1 MKTYIFTFLFFCS
14 AASSWAQQKPQYTQ
28 YIFNNYLINPAI
40 TGIENYTDIKA
51 GYRNQWTGLDGA
63 PVTMYF
69 TVQTPIGSKFIQ
81 GDPMSQPGNGEDPMS
96 RSYVQDYQAAAPHHG
111 IGFTVVSDKAGPITQ
126 SNYDITYAYHLG
138 ISSNLNLAVG
148 VAAGLASI
156 NLNTSQITLENALD
170 PAIANG
176 NVNQLKPDLGLGIWA
191 YSSRYFFGISAQQ
204 VLPQT
209 LYFSSNTSTYNQS
222 KTVPHYF
229 ITAGYKLFLSE
240 DISLIPS
247 VMFKYVNPVP
257 STFDVNL
264 KMGFSDK
271 FWIGGSYRRNDA
283 IAAMA
288 GINLS
293 SFLNLGY
300 AYDFTTSNLNTVSN
314 GTHEIILGIML
325 DNAYKVIC
333 PRRFW

>member
-1 MKTYIFTFLFFCS
+1 MRTSIFTFLVLLGTINS
-14 AASSWAQQKPQYTQ
+14 RAQQKPQYTQ

-40 TGIENYTDIKA
+40 TGIESYTDVKA

-69 TVQTPIGSKFIQ
+69 TIQTPIGNKFIQ
-81 GDPMSQPGNGEDPMS
+81 GDAMSQPRSNEDPMS

-111 IGFTVVSDKAGPITQ
+111 IGFTVVTDKAGPITQ
-126 SNYDITYAYHLG
+126 NNYNITYAYHLG
-138 ISSNLNLAVG
+138 ITSNLNLAVG

-176 NVNQLKPDLGLGIWA
+176 NNNQLKPDLGLGIWA
-191 YSSRYFFGISAQQ
+191 YSAQYFFGISAQQ

-209 LYFSSNTSTYNQS
+209 LFFSSNSTYNQS

-229 ITAGYKLFLSE
+229 ITGGVKLFLAE
-240 DISLIPS
+240 DITLLPS

-257 STFDVNL
+257 TTFDLNL
-264 KMGFSDK
+264 KMAFQDK

-288 GINLS
+288 GINIG
-293 SFLNLGY
+293 SFLNFGY

-325 DNAYKVIC
+325 NNMYKVVC

>member
-1 MKTYIFTFLFFCS
+1 MKTFYFTILFLLV
-14 AASSWAQQKPQYTQ
+14 AITGWAQQRPQYTQ

-69 TVQTPIGSKFIQ
+69 TAHTPLGNKFIQ
-81 GDPMSQPGNGEDPMS
+81 GDPMSQPANGEDPMS
-96 RSYVQDYQAAAPHHG
+96 RSYVQDYQAAPAHHG
-111 IGFTVVSDKAGPITQ
+111 VGFSVVSDKAGPITQ

-138 ISSNLNLAVG
+138 LSSNLNLSVG
-148 VAAGLASI
+148 VSAGLANI

-176 NVNQLKPDLGLGIWA
+176 NTNQFKPDLGLGIWA
-191 YSSRYFFGISAQQ
+191 YSATYFIGVSAQQ

-209 LYFSSNTSTYNQS
+209 LYFSSNSTYNQS

-229 ITAGYKLFLSE
+229 VTAGVKLFLAE
-240 DISLIPS
+240 DVTLLPS
-247 VMFKYVNPVP
+247 VMFKYVKPVP
-257 STFDVNL
+257 STFDLNL
-264 KMGFSDK
+264 KMAFQDK

-283 IAAMA
+283 FAAMA
-288 GINLS
+288 GINVG

-314 GTHEIILGIML
+314 GTHEIILGVML
-325 DNAYKVIC
+325 NNAYKVIC

>member
-1 MKTYIFTFLFFCS
+1 MKKYYFTFLFLLGMS
-14 AASSWAQQKPQYTQ
+14 GLWAQQRPQYTQ

-69 TVQTPIGSKFIQ
+69 TAHTPIGNKFIQ
-81 GDPMSQPGNGEDPMS
+81 GDPMSQPANGEDPMS
-96 RSYVQDYQAAAPHHG
+96 RSYVQDYQAAPAHHG

-126 SNYDITYAYHLG
+126 SNYNLTYAYHLG
-138 ISSNLNLAVG
+138 ITSNLNLSVG

-176 NVNQLKPDLGLGIWA
+176 NTNQLKPDLGLGVWA
-191 YSSRYFFGISAQQ
+191 YSATYFVGVSAQQ

-209 LYFSSNTSTYNQS
+209 LYFSSNSTYNQS

-229 ITAGYKLFLSE
+229 VTAGVKLFLAE
-240 DISLIPS
+240 DITLLPS
-247 VMFKYVNPVP
+247 VMFKYVKPVP
-257 STFDVNL
+257 NTFDLNL
-264 KMGFSDK
+264 KMAFQDK

-288 GINLS
+288 GINVG
-293 SFLNLGY
+293 SFLNFGY
-300 AYDFTTSNLNTVSN
+300 AYDFTTSNLNNVSN

-325 DNAYKVIC
+325 NNAYKVIC

>member
-1 MKTYIFTFLFFCS
+1 MRTSIFTFLVLLGTI
-14 AASSWAQQKPQYTQ
+14 SSRAQQKPQYTQ

-40 TGIENYTDIKA
+40 TGIESYTDVKA

-69 TVQTPIGSKFIQ
+69 TIQTPIGNKFIQ
-81 GDPMSQPGNGEDPMS
+81 GDAMSQPRSNEDPMS

-111 IGFTVVSDKAGPITQ
+111 IGFTVVTDKAGPITQ
-126 SNYDITYAYHLG
+126 NNYNVTYAYHLG
-138 ISSNLNLAVG
+138 ITSNLNLAVG

-176 NVNQLKPDLGLGIWA
+176 NNNQLKPDLGLGIWA
-191 YSSRYFFGISAQQ
+191 YSAQYFFGISAQQ

-209 LYFSSNTSTYNQS
+209 LFFSSNSTYNQS

-229 ITAGYKLFLSE
+229 ITGGVKLFLAE
-240 DISLIPS
+240 DITLLPS

-257 STFDVNL
+257 TTFDLNL
-264 KMGFSDK
+264 KMAFQDK

-288 GINLS
+288 GINIG
-293 SFLNLGY
+293 SFLNFGY

-325 DNAYKVIC
+325 NNMYKVVC

>member
-1 MKTYIFTFLFFCS
+1 MKTLYFTFLFLLVTI
-14 AASSWAQQKPQYTQ
+14 SSWAQQRPQYTQ

-69 TVQTPIGSKFIQ
+69 TAHTPIGNKFIQ
-81 GDPMSQPGNGEDPMS
+81 GDAMSQPANGEDPMS

-111 IGFTVVSDKAGPITQ
+111 IGLTVVSDRAGPITQ

-138 ISSNLNLAVG
+138 ITNNLNLAVG

-156 NLNTSQITLENALD
+156 GLNTSQITLENALD

-176 NVNQLKPDLGLGIWA
+176 NTNQLKPDLGLGIWA
-191 YSSRYFFGISAQQ
+191 YSATYFFGISAQQ

-209 LYFSSNTSTYNQS
+209 LHFSSNSTYNQS

-229 ITAGYKLFLSE
+229 ITGGVKLFLAE
-240 DISLIPS
+240 DITLLPS

-264 KMGFSDK
+264 KMAFQDK

-288 GINLS
+288 GINVG
-293 SFLNLGY
+293 SFLNFGY

-325 DNAYKVIC
+325 NNAYKVIC

>member
-1 MKTYIFTFLFFCS
+1 MRNYIFTFLFLLGTI
-14 AASSWAQQKPQYTQ
+14 SSHAQQKPQYTQ

-40 TGIENYTDIKA
+40 TGIESYTDVKA

-69 TVQTPIGSKFIQ
+69 TIQTPIGNKFIQ
-81 GDPMSQPGNGEDPMS
+81 GDAMSQPRSNEDPMS

-111 IGFTVVSDKAGPITQ
+111 IGFTVVTDKAGPITQ
-126 SNYDITYAYHLG
+126 NNYDVTYAYHLG
-138 ISSNLNLAVG
+138 ITSNLNLAVG

-176 NVNQLKPDLGLGIWA
+176 NNNQLKPDLGLGIWA
-191 YSSRYFFGISAQQ
+191 YSAQYFFGISAQQ

-209 LYFSSNTSTYNQS
+209 LFFSSNSTYNQS

-229 ITAGYKLFLSE
+229 ITGGVKLFLAE
-240 DISLIPS
+240 DITLLPS

-257 STFDVNL
+257 TTFDLNL
-264 KMGFSDK
+264 KMAFQDK

-288 GINLS
+288 GINIG
-293 SFLNLGY
+293 SFLNFGY

-325 DNAYKVIC
+325 NNMYKVVC

>member
-1 MKTYIFTFLFFCS
+1 MRTSIFTFLVLLGTI
-14 AASSWAQQKPQYTQ
+14 SSRAQQKPQYTQ

-40 TGIENYTDIKA
+40 TGIESYTDVKA

-69 TVQTPIGSKFIQ
+69 TIQTPIGNKFIQ
-81 GDPMSQPGNGEDPMS
+81 GDAMSQPRSNEDPMS

-126 SNYDITYAYHLG
+126 NNYNVTYAYHLG
-138 ISSNLNLAVG
+138 ITSNLNLAVG

-176 NVNQLKPDLGLGIWA
+176 NNNQLKPDLGLGVWA
-191 YSSRYFFGISAQQ
+191 YSAQYFFGISAQQ

-209 LYFSSNTSTYNQS
+209 LFFSSNSTYNQS

-229 ITAGYKLFLSE
+229 ITGGVKLFLAE
-240 DISLIPS
+240 DITLLPS

-257 STFDVNL
+257 TTFDLNL
-264 KMGFSDK
+264 KMAFQDK

-288 GINLS
+288 GINIG
-293 SFLNLGY
+293 SFLNFGY

-325 DNAYKVIC
+325 NNMYKVIC

>member
-1 MKTYIFTFLFFCS
+1 MKTSIFTFLLVL
-14 AASSWAQQKPQYTQ
+14 SSVCMFAQQKPQYTQ

-69 TVQTPIGSKFIQ
+69 TAHTPIGNKFIQ
-81 GDPMSQPGNGEDPMS
+81 GNAMSQPANGEDPMS

-111 IGFTVVSDKAGPITQ
+111 IGITVVSDKAGPITQ
-126 SNYDITYAYHLG
+126 SNYDLTYAYHLG
-138 ISSNLNLAVG
+138 LSSTLNLAVG
-148 VAAGLASI
+148 VSAGLASI
-156 NLNTSQITLENALD
+156 RLNTSDITLENALD

-176 NVNQLKPDLGLGIWA
+176 NTNQLKPDLGAGIWA
-191 YSSRYFFGISAQQ
+191 YSATYFFGISAQQ
-204 VLPQT
+204 VLPQI
-209 LYFSSNTSTYNQS
+209 LYFSSNSNYNQS

-229 ITAGYKLFLSE
+229 VTGGVKLFIAD
-240 DISLIPS
+240 DITLLPS
-247 VMFKYVNPVP
+247 VMFKYVKPVP

-264 KMGFSDK
+264 KMAFQDK

-283 IAAMA
+283 FAAMA
-288 GINLS
+288 GINVG
-293 SFLNLGY
+293 SFLNFGY
-300 AYDFTTSNLNTVSN
+300 SYDFTTSNLNTVSN

-325 DNAYKVIC
+325 NNAYKVIC

>member
-1 MKTYIFTFLFFCS
+1 MKKYYFTFLFLLVMS
-14 AASSWAQQKPQYTQ
+14 GLWAQQRPQYTQ

-69 TVQTPIGSKFIQ
+69 TAHTPIGNKFIQ
-81 GDPMSQPGNGEDPMS
+81 GDPMSQPANGEDPMS
-96 RSYVQDYQAAAPHHG
+96 RSYVQDYQAAPAHHG

-126 SNYDITYAYHLG
+126 SNYNLTYAYHLG
-138 ISSNLNLAVG
+138 ITSDLNLSVG

-156 NLNTSQITLENALD
+156 NLNTSQITLENVLD

-176 NVNQLKPDLGLGIWA
+176 NTNQFKPDLGLGVWA
-191 YSSRYFFGISAQQ
+191 YSATYFVGVSAQQ

-209 LYFSSNTSTYNQS
+209 LYFSSNSTYNQS

-229 ITAGYKLFLSE
+229 VTAGVKLFLAE
-240 DISLIPS
+240 DITLLPS
-247 VMFKYVNPVP
+247 VMFKYVKPVP
-257 STFDVNL
+257 STFDLNL
-264 KMGFSDK
+264 KMAFQDK

-288 GINLS
+288 GINVG
-293 SFLNLGY
+293 SFLNFGY

-325 DNAYKVIC
+325 NNAYKVIC

>member
-1 MKTYIFTFLFFCS
+1 MRNYIFTFLFLLGTI
-14 AASSWAQQKPQYTQ
+14 SSRAQQKPQYTQ

-40 TGIENYTDIKA
+40 TGIESYTDVKA

-69 TVQTPIGSKFIQ
+69 TIQTPIGNKFIQ
-81 GDPMSQPGNGEDPMS
+81 GDAMSQPRSNEDPMS

-111 IGFTVVSDKAGPITQ
+111 IGFTVVTDKAGPITQ
-126 SNYDITYAYHLG
+126 NNYDVTYAYHLG
-138 ISSNLNLAVG
+138 ITSNLNLAVG

-176 NVNQLKPDLGLGIWA
+176 NNNQLKPDLGLGVWA
-191 YSSRYFFGISAQQ
+191 YSAQYFFGISAQQ

-209 LYFSSNTSTYNQS
+209 LFFSSNSTYNQS

-229 ITAGYKLFLSE
+229 ITGGVKLFLAE
-240 DISLIPS
+240 DITLLPS

-257 STFDVNL
+257 TTFDLNL
-264 KMGFSDK
+264 KMAFQDK

-288 GINLS
+288 GINVG
-293 SFLNLGY
+293 SFLNFGY

-325 DNAYKVIC
+325 NNMYKVVC

>member
-1 MKTYIFTFLFFCS
+1 MKTLYFTILLLLTTIIG
-14 AASSWAQQKPQYTQ
+14 WAQQKPQYTQ

-69 TVQTPIGSKFIQ
+69 TAHTPIGNKFIQ
-81 GDPMSQPGNGEDPMS
+81 GDPMSQPANGEDPMS
-96 RSYVQDYQAAAPHHG
+96 RSYVQDYQAAPAHHG

-138 ISSNLNLAVG
+138 ITNNLNLSVG
-148 VAAGLASI
+148 VAAGLANI

-176 NVNQLKPDLGLGIWA
+176 NTNQFKPDLGLGVWA
-191 YSSRYFFGISAQQ
+191 YSATYFVGISAQQ

-209 LYFSSNTSTYNQS
+209 LYFSSNSTYNQS

-229 ITAGYKLFLSE
+229 ITGGVKLFLAE
-240 DISLIPS
+240 DITLLPS

-257 STFDVNL
+257 STFDLNL
-264 KMGFSDK
+264 KMAFKDK

-288 GINLS
+288 GINVG
-293 SFLNLGY
+293 SFLNFGY

-325 DNAYKVIC
+325 NNAYKVIC

>member
-1 MKTYIFTFLFFCS
+1 MKTLYFTILLLLTTIIG
-14 AASSWAQQKPQYTQ
+14 WAQQKPQYTQ

-51 GYRNQWTGLDGA
+51 GYRNQWTGLEGA

-69 TVQTPIGSKFIQ
+69 TAHTPIGNKFIQ
-81 GDPMSQPGNGEDPMS
+81 GDPMSQPANGEDPMS
-96 RSYVQDYQAAAPHHG
+96 RSYVQDYQAAPAHHG

-138 ISSNLNLAVG
+138 ITNNLNLSVG
-148 VAAGLASI
+148 VAAGLANI

-176 NVNQLKPDLGLGIWA
+176 NTNQFKPDLGLGVWA
-191 YSSRYFFGISAQQ
+191 YSATYFVGISAQQ

-209 LYFSSNTSTYNQS
+209 LYFSSNSTYNQS

-229 ITAGYKLFLSE
+229 ITGGVKLFLAE
-240 DISLIPS
+240 DITLLPS

-257 STFDVNL
+257 STFDLNL
-264 KMGFSDK
+264 KMAFKDK

-288 GINLS
+288 GINVG
-293 SFLNLGY
+293 SFLNFGY

-325 DNAYKVIC
+325 NNAYKVIC

>member
-1 MKTYIFTFLFFCS
+1 MKKFYFAILFLS
-14 AASSWAQQKPQYTQ
+14 ATISSWAQQKPQYTQ

-69 TVQTPIGSKFIQ
+69 TAHTPIGNKFIQ
-81 GDPMSQPGNGEDPMS
+81 GDPMSQPANGEDPMS
-96 RSYVQDYQAAAPHHG
+96 RSYVQDYQAAPAHHG

-138 ISSNLNLAVG
+138 ITSNLNLSVG
-148 VAAGLASI
+148 VAAGLANI

-176 NVNQLKPDLGLGIWA
+176 TTNQFKPDLGLGVWA
-191 YSSRYFFGISAQQ
+191 YSATYFVGISAQQ

-209 LYFSSNTSTYNQS
+209 LYFSSNSTYNQS

-229 ITAGYKLFLSE
+229 VTAGVKLFLAE
-240 DISLIPS
+240 DITLLPS

-264 KMGFSDK
+264 KMAFQDK

-288 GINLS
+288 GINVG
-293 SFLNLGY
+293 SFLNFGY

-325 DNAYKVIC
+325 NNAYKVIC

>member
-1 MKTYIFTFLFFCS
+1 MKKLYIGILFFLITV
-14 AASSWAQQKPQYTQ
+14 SSRAQQRPQYTQ

-69 TVQTPIGSKFIQ
+69 TAHTPLGNKFIQ
-81 GDPMSQPGNGEDPMS
+81 GDPMSQPANGEDPMS
-96 RSYVQDYQAAAPHHG
+96 RSYVQDYQAAPAHHG
-111 IGFTVVSDKAGPITQ
+111 IGFSVVSDKAGPITQ

-138 ISSNLNLAVG
+138 LSSNLNLSVG

-176 NVNQLKPDLGLGIWA
+176 STNQFKPDLGVGIWA
-191 YSSRYFFGISAQQ
+191 YSATYFVGVSAQQ

-209 LYFSSNTSTYNQS
+209 LYFSSNSTYNQS
-222 KTVPHYF
+222 RTVPHYF
-229 ITAGYKLFLSE
+229 VTAGVKLFLAE
-240 DISLIPS
+240 DVTLLPS
-247 VMFKYVNPVP
+247 VMFKYVKPVP
-257 STFDVNL
+257 STFDLNL
-264 KMGFSDK
+264 KMAFQDK

-283 IAAMA
+283 IAA
-288 GINLS
+288 
-293 SFLNLGY
+293 
-300 AYDFTTSNLNTVSN
+300 
-314 GTHEIILGIML
+314 
-325 DNAYKVIC
+325 
-333 PRRFW
+333 

>member
-1 MKTYIFTFLFFCS
+1 MKKIYLGVLFLLIVV
-14 AASSWAQQKPQYTQ
+14 SSRAQQRPQYTQ

-69 TVQTPIGSKFIQ
+69 TAHTPIGNKFIQ
-81 GDPMSQPGNGEDPMS
+81 GDPMSQPANGEDPMS
-96 RSYVQDYQAAAPHHG
+96 RSYVQDYQAAPAHHG
-111 IGFTVVSDKAGPITQ
+111 IGFSVVSDKAGPITQ

-138 ISSNLNLAVG
+138 LSSNLNLSVG
-148 VAAGLASI
+148 VAAGLANI

-176 NVNQLKPDLGLGIWA
+176 STNQFKPDLGVGIWA
-191 YSSRYFFGISAQQ
+191 YSATYFVGVSAQQ

-209 LYFSSNTSTYNQS
+209 LYFSSNSTYNQS

-229 ITAGYKLFLSE
+229 VTAGVKLFLAE
-240 DISLIPS
+240 DVTLLPS
-247 VMFKYVNPVP
+247 VMFKYVKPVP
-257 STFDVNL
+257 STFDLNL
-264 KMGFSDK
+264 KMAFQDK

-288 GINLS
+288 GINVG

-325 DNAYKVIC
+325 NNAYKVIC

>member
-1 MKTYIFTFLFFCS
+1 MRNYIFTFLFLLGTI
-14 AASSWAQQKPQYTQ
+14 SSHAQQKPQYTQ

-40 TGIENYTDIKA
+40 TGIESYTDVKA

-69 TVQTPIGSKFIQ
+69 TIQTPIGNKFIQ
-81 GDPMSQPGNGEDPMS
+81 GDAMSQPRSNEDPMS

-126 SNYDITYAYHLG
+126 NNYNVTYAYHLG
-138 ISSNLNLAVG
+138 ITSNLNLAVG

-176 NVNQLKPDLGLGIWA
+176 NNNQLKPDLGLGVWA
-191 YSSRYFFGISAQQ
+191 YSAQYFFGISAQQ

-209 LYFSSNTSTYNQS
+209 LFFSSNSTYNQS

-229 ITAGYKLFLSE
+229 ITGGVKLFLAE
-240 DISLIPS
+240 DITLLPS

-257 STFDVNL
+257 TTFDLNL
-264 KMGFSDK
+264 KMAFQDK

-288 GINLS
+288 GINVG
-293 SFLNLGY
+293 SFLNFGY

-325 DNAYKVIC
+325 NNMYKVVC

>member
-1 MKTYIFTFLFFCS
+1 MKKLYFTTVFLL
-14 AASSWAQQKPQYTQ
+14 AATMGWAQQKPQYTQ

-69 TVQTPIGSKFIQ
+69 TAHTPIGNKFIQ
-81 GDPMSQPGNGEDPMS
+81 GDPMSQPANGEDPMS
-96 RSYVQDYQAAAPHHG
+96 RSYVQDYQAAPAHHG

-138 ISSNLNLAVG
+138 LSSNLNLSVG

-176 NVNQLKPDLGLGIWA
+176 NTNQLKPDLGLGIWA
-191 YSSRYFFGISAQQ
+191 YSATYFVGVSAQQ

-209 LYFSSNTSTYNQS
+209 LYFSSNSTYNQS

-229 ITAGYKLFLSE
+229 FTAGVKLFLAE
-240 DISLIPS
+240 DVTLLPS
-247 VMFKYVNPVP
+247 VMFKYVKPVP
-257 STFDVNL
+257 STFDLNL
-264 KMGFSDK
+264 KMAFQDK
-271 FWIGGSYRRNDA
+271 FWIGGSYRHNDA

-288 GINLS
+288 GINVG

-314 GTHEIILGIML
+314 GTHEIILGVML
-325 DNAYKVIC
+325 NNAYKVIC

>member
-1 MKTYIFTFLFFCS
+1 MKKLYFTILFLLT
-14 AASSWAQQKPQYTQ
+14 AIVGRAQQKPQYTQ

-51 GYRNQWTGLDGA
+51 GYRNQWTGLNGA
-63 PVTMYF
+63 PVTMFF
-69 TVQTPIGSKFIQ
+69 TAHTPLGNKFIQ
-81 GDPMSQPGNGEDPMS
+81 GDPMSQPANGEDPMS
-96 RSYVQDYQAAAPHHG
+96 RSYVQDYQAAPAHHG
-111 IGFTVVSDKAGPITQ
+111 VGFTVVSDKAGPITQ
-126 SNYDITYAYHLG
+126 SNYNITYAYHLG
-138 ISSNLNLAVG
+138 LSSDLNLSVG
-148 VAAGLASI
+148 VSAGLASI

-176 NVNQLKPDLGLGIWA
+176 NTNQLKPDLGLGIWA
-191 YSSRYFFGISAQQ
+191 YSATYFVGVSAQQ

-209 LYFSSNTSTYNQS
+209 LYFSSNSTYNQS

-229 ITAGYKLFLSE
+229 VTAGVKLFLAE
-240 DISLIPS
+240 DVTLLPS

-264 KMGFSDK
+264 KMAFQDK
-271 FWIGGSYRRNDA
+271 FWIGGSYRHNDA
-283 IAAMA
+283 FAAMA
-288 GINLS
+288 GVNVG
-293 SFLNLGY
+293 SFLNFGY

-325 DNAYKVIC
+325 NNAYKVIC

>member
-1 MKTYIFTFLFFCS
+1 MKKFYYTILFLLVTI
-14 AASSWAQQKPQYTQ
+14 SSWAQQRPQYTQ

-51 GYRNQWTGLDGA
+51 GYRNQWTGLAGA

-69 TVQTPIGSKFIQ
+69 TAHTPLGNKFIQ
-81 GDPMSQPGNGEDPMS
+81 GDPMSQPANGEDPMS
-96 RSYVQDYQAAAPHHG
+96 RSYVQDYQAAPAHHG
-111 IGFTVVSDKAGPITQ
+111 LGFSVVSDKAGPITQ
-126 SNYDITYAYHLG
+126 SNYNISYAYHLG
-138 ISSNLNLAVG
+138 LSSNLNLSVG

-156 NLNTSQITLENALD
+156 NLNTSQITLENSLD

-176 NVNQLKPDLGLGIWA
+176 NTNQFKPDLGLGIWA
-191 YSSRYFFGISAQQ
+191 YSATYFVGISAQQ

-209 LYFSSNTSTYNQS
+209 LYFSSNSTYNQS

-229 ITAGYKLFLSE
+229 VTAGVKLFLAE
-240 DISLIPS
+240 DVTLLPS
-247 VMFKYVNPVP
+247 VMFKYVKPVP
-257 STFDVNL
+257 STFDLNL
-264 KMGFSDK
+264 KMAFQDK

-283 IAAMA
+283 FAAMA
-288 GINLS
+288 GINVG
-293 SFLNLGY
+293 SFFNLGY

-325 DNAYKVIC
+325 
-333 PRRFW
+333 

>member
-1 MKTYIFTFLFFCS
+1 MRKRIFTFLCCFC
-14 AASSWAQQKPQYTQ
+14 AVGTWAQQRPQYTQ
-28 YIFNNYLINPAI
+28 YIFNNYLLNPAI
-40 TGIENYTDIKA
+40 TGIESYTDIKA
-51 GYRNQWTGLDGA
+51 GYRNQWSGLDGA

-69 TVQTPIGSKFIQ
+69 TIQTPIGNKFIQ
-81 GDPMSQPGNGEDPMS
+81 GDPMSQPGSNDDPMS

-111 IGFTVVSDKAGPITQ
+111 IGFTLVSDKAGPITQ
-126 SNYDITYAYHLG
+126 NNYDLTYAYHLG
-138 ISSNLNLAVG
+138 ITSNLNIAVG

-176 NVNQLKPDLGLGIWA
+176 QNNQYKPDLGLGVWA
-191 YSSRYFFGISAQQ
+191 YSARYFVGVSAQQ

-209 LYFSSNTSTYNQS
+209 LFFSSNSSYNQS

-229 ITAGYKLFLSE
+229 VTAGVKLFLAE
-240 DISLIPS
+240 DITLLPS

-257 STFDVNL
+257 STFDVNMKL
-264 KMGFSDK
+264 AFQDR
-271 FWIGGSYRRNDA
+271 FWIGASYRHNDA
-283 IAAMA
+283 IAGMA
-288 GINLS
+288 GLNIG
-293 SFLNLGY
+293 SFLNVGY
-300 AYDFTTSNLNTVSN
+300 AYDHTTSNLNTVSN

-325 DNAYKVIC
+325 NNLYKVVC